1 MLKRGVTSLL
11 FILVSV
17 LVFAQ
22 YENKLRIYGKVTY
35 NDKNLES
42 ANVDLYQ
49 FGEQVEGIITNNS
62 GRFEFILDLETE
74 YSIEITKPNF
84 ITKVIS
90 INTSGSDP
98 NQALY
103 GYEFG
108 GWEVGIY
115 KDFKELDKTVL
126 EAPIAII
133 EYSEEI
139 QNFDYN
145 IKYTRKILDKLET
158 LQAKAE
164 ELEKNQELQGK
175 KLEEDYNGFIKD
187 GDKAFNAGQWE
198 KAQTLYADA
207 LELKNLE
214 AYPKQKLKEIDE
226 RIASAKALDEKYQN
240 VIAQADLLF
249 QNDRYQ
255 EAKLQYQ
262 EAILLKNNETYP
274 KQKIIEADQRIND
287 LLVAQKQKEAAEKQK
302 QENFNQLFS
311 SASGFLE
318 TGNFNQAKESA
329 ELALKEFPENTE
341 AKKLLLEIED
351 NIEAKKAAK
360 AAELLAQKEED
371 KRKQAEAKKLAED
384 LNKLV
389 AEAEEFRLNG
399 DLSNAKAKYVE
410 AKKFGKN
417 TSSIDLK
424 IKEIDGLIE
433 EENRQNV
440 FYQNQLSLAQVLIEK
455 KDYKN
460 ALTKLNQ
467 INSDFP
473 DRKTTVEK
481 IDFVNGILTKQS
493 KEEEEAFRL
502 ARIEEEKENARK
514 LDLQYKGYIN
524 SGNDLFNKGLYEQAL
539 AKYKLASEIKPEEN
553 EAPQKMYLVQQKIE
567 EKLATLAKS
576 NTQEEIKATSNSKK
590 TGKLDLKEDPDVIT
604 EEFLSQL
611 SKEYPEGVTEVIY
624 TKGNKEITKRVV
636 IIGGQGA
643 VYRKVKHNWGGEFF
657 FKNNDPVTKFIWDKE
672 TVL

>member
-175 KLEEDYNGFIKD
+175 KLEKDYNGFIKD

-302 QENFNQLFS
+302 
-311 SASGFLE
+311 
-318 TGNFNQAKESA
+318 
-329 ELALKEFPENTE
+329 
-341 AKKLLLEIED
+341 
-351 NIEAKKAAK
+351 
-360 AAELLAQKEED
+360 
-371 KRKQAEAKKLAED
+371 
-384 LNKLV
+384 
-389 AEAEEFRLNG
+389 
-399 DLSNAKAKYVE
+399 
-410 AKKFGKN
+410 
-417 TSSIDLK
+417 
-424 IKEIDGLIE
+424 
-433 EENRQNV
+433 
-440 FYQNQLSLAQVLIEK
+440 
-455 KDYKN
+455 
-460 ALTKLNQ
+460 
-467 INSDFP
+467 DFF
-473 DRKTTVEK
+473 E
-481 IDFVNGILTKQS
+481 
-493 KEEEEAFRL
+493 
-502 ARIEEEKENARK
+502 
-514 LDLQYKGYIN
+514 
-524 SGNDLFNKGLYEQAL
+524 
-539 AKYKLASEIKPEEN
+539 
-553 EAPQKMYLVQQKIE
+553 
-567 EKLATLAKS
+567 
-576 NTQEEIKATSNSKK
+576 
-590 TGKLDLKEDPDVIT
+590 
-604 EEFLSQL
+604 
-611 SKEYPEGVTEVIY
+611 
-624 TKGNKEITKRVV
+624 
-636 IIGGQGA
+636 
-643 VYRKVKHNWGGEFF
+643 
-657 FKNNDPVTKFIWDKE
+657 
-672 TVL
+672 